1 MPSYNTSPFAAP
13 PEALIPG
20 KPAYC
25 FGSFPQ
31 DVGPTLLNVTAVASS
46 STVLTYYVTL
56 NAGNLPVTPYGKLTV
71 YGLATDA
78 QFNVTN
84 ATITAVTL
92 NATTGAGTIT
102 VTSTGYNVYSKTADG
117 GSAQIPQPEV
127 GETFANGSSAAK
139 GVQYSSQFQMEQ
151 TTQALAAVVNVT
163 GAPTA
168 GTIVLQGAIINQDSE
183 YANLGTIGA
192 TTNPTGGSLNF
203 VGKYNFYR
211 FNISG
216 VAGGTAPKIVAKIVI

>member
-1 MPSYNTSPFAAP
+1 MPSYDKSPFAQP

-25 FGSFPQ
+25 FGSLNQ
-31 DVGPTLLNVTAVASS
+31 DVSPTTGVITNVALASNVATVMALINGGPIPAVGSLITIAKSTSTA
-46 STVLTYYVTL
+46 
-56 NAGNLPVTPYGKLTV
+56 
-71 YGLATDA
+71 GL
-78 QFNVTN
+78 FNVTN
-84 ATITAVTL
+84 LALTGVTITAATGVGTL
-92 NATTGAGTIT
+92 TFALAHAD
-102 VTSTGYNVYSKTADG
+102 VTSAADSGYFI
-117 GSAQIPQPEV
+117 IPTPEV

-139 GVQYSSQFQMEQ
+139 GAQYSSQFQMEQ

-168 GTIVLQGAIINQDSE
+168 GTITLQGAIINQDSE
-183 YANLGTIGA
+183 YATLGTIGA

-211 FNISG
+211 FNIAS
-216 VAGGTAPKIVAKIVI
+216 VAGGSVPKIVAKLVI